1 MPTSPDKLQA
11 ALRELHSQLDELDEL
26 DESTRERLRATIGE
40 IQGALN
46 KRASS
51 DRGPVT
57 PQPQDQSLAERL
69 NDATREL
76 ESTHPE
82 LATNLG
88 GVIHAL
94 AQMGI

>member
-1 MPTSPDKLQA
+1 MSTSPDKLQA
-11 ALRELHSQLDELDEL
+11 ALSDLHSELDALNEL
-26 DESTRERLRATIGE
+26 DESTRERLRATIAE
-40 IQGALN
+40 IQTVL
-46 KRASS
+46 KRRASA
-51 DRGPVT
+51 DRAT
-57 PQPQDQSLAERL
+57 AKPQPQDQSLAARL

-76 ESTHPE
+76 ESTHPA

>member
-1 MPTSPDKLQA
+1 MPNSPEKLQA
-11 ALRELHSQLDELDEL
+11 TLTDLHSELDALDEL
-26 DESTRERLRATIGE
+26 DESTRERLRATIAE
-40 IQGALN
+40 IQTAL
-46 KRASS
+46 KTRASADS
-51 DRGPVT
+51 PAT
-57 PQPQDQSLAERL
+57 KLQQDQSLAERL

-76 ESTHPE
+76 ESTHPD